1 MKDSNVMAHGDEP
14 RGRARTTPVSAANDR
29 VRVGL
34 VEPSR
39 DDAAKQKPWMVIEP
53 RSGWSE
59 LNLTELWRYRDL
71 LVTLAIRDVK
81 LRYKQTALG
90 VIWVILQ
97 PLLAAGIFTFVFG
110 KVARMPSDGLPYFA
124 FSYAGLLAWNA
135 FNSTLTKASAS
146 VIGNSQLVSR
156 VFFPRLILPLSTVL
170 STLIDF
176 FVALALMVVLMV
188 GYGITPGWGVLLLP
202 LWLILLVALALG
214 IGVYTSALTV
224 RYRDLQYV
232 VPVLLQMLLYASPV
246 AYSVSA
252 VPDRLRVLYFLNP
265 MSGLLEAFRWSLLG
279 RGQLDWTHVIY
290 SSSWVVVVS
299 FGGALAFKKMEHKF
313 ADVI

>member
-1 MKDSNVMAHGDEP
+1 M
-14 RGRARTTPVSAANDR
+14 TPVSASNDP
-29 VRVGL
+29 VRVGF
-34 VEPSR
+34 VEPNR
-39 DDAAKQKPWMVIEP
+39 NNAANETPWMVIEP
-53 RSGWSE
+53 RSGWSA
-59 LNLTELWRYRDL
+59 LNLIELWRYRDL

-110 KVARMPSDGLPYFA
+110 TVAKMPSEGLPYFV

-146 VIGNSQLVSR
+146 VVGNAQLVSK

-176 FVALALMVVLMV
+176 VVALALMVILMV
-188 GYGITPGWGVLLLP
+188 VYGITPGWGVLLLP
-202 LWLILLVALALG
+202 LSLVLLIALALG

-232 VPVLLQMLLYASPV
+232 LPVLLQMLLYASPV

-252 VPDRLRVLYFLNP
+252 VPDRLRPLYFLNP
-265 MSGLLEAFRWSLLG
+265 ISGLLEAFRWSLLG
-279 RGQLDWTHVIY
+279 RGQLDWTYVVY
-290 SSSWVVVVS
+290 SATWVVVVS
-299 FGGALAFKKMEHKF
+299 FGGAFAFKKMEQKF
-313 ADVI
+313 ADLI